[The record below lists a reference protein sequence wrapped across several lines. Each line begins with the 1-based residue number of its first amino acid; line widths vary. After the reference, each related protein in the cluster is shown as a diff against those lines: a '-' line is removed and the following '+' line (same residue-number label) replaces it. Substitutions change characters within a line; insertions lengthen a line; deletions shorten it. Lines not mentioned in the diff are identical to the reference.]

1 LALLLQPSGE
11 QPGGFTDARFSGL
24 LEQGQRSVLL
34 AAAEGGEGLG
44 VDRVLGVNEVS
55 DIGDSLTFAGILIH
69 AAAGGG
75 ELLAG
80 LITGCGGDVAVF
92 N

>member
-1 LALLLQPSGE
+1 
-11 QPGGFTDARFSGL
+11 L

-55 DIGDSLTFAGILIH
+55 DVSDSLTFAGILIH

>member
-1 LALLLQPSGE
+1 
-11 QPGGFTDARFSGL
+11 L

-55 DIGDSLTFAGILIH
+55 DVSDSLTFARILVNV
-69 AAAGGG
+69 AAGGG

-80 LITGCGGDVAVF
+80 LTTGCGGDVAVF

>member
-1 LALLLQPSGE
+1 
-11 QPGGFTDARFSGL
+11 L
-24 LEQGQRSVLL
+24 LEQGQRSGVL
-34 AAAEGGEGLG
+34 AAAESGEGLG
-44 VDRVLGVNEVS
+44 VDRVLCVNEVS
-55 DIGDSLTFAGILIH
+55 DVGDTLTFTGILIN

-80 LITGCGGDVAVF
+80 LITGCGRDLAAV

>member
-1 LALLLQPSGE
+1 
-11 QPGGFTDARFSGL
+11 L
-24 LEQGQRSVLL
+24 LEQGQCSVPL

-55 DIGDSLTFAGILIH
+55 DVSDSLTFAEILVN

-80 LITGCGGDVAVF
+80 LITGCVGDVAVF